1 MDLVDFRKGNKSPAS
16 KFTTATIEQEVTI
29 GNYQGGHRDG
39 EGNGDGDGD
48 GDGTGRNPLH
58 WLKYKQ

>member
-16 KFTTATIEQEVTI
+16 KLTTATIEQKVTI
-29 GNYQGGHRDG
+29 DNYQDGHRDG

-48 GDGTGRNPLH
+48 DMGRNPLH